1 MGKFQQQKEE
11 KLSMVNQII
20 QSAKVEEKPENI
32 IQVKMGKKG
41 KKEIIER
48 VNLANIWGWICKN
61 LVYFDI

>member
-1 MGKFQQQKEE
+1 
-11 KLSMVNQII
+11 MVNQII